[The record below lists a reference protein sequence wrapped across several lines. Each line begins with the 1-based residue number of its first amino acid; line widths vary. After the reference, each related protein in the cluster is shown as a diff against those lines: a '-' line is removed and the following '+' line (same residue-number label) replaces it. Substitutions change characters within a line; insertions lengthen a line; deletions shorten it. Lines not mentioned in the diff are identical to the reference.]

1 MIALVFPATLLVLVL
16 LVAPMAG
23 LFRMSLNQYSPTELM
38 IEALSGENYIQALSD
53 PYYQDILLTT
63 VTIAFS
69 CMALSVTLSLA
80 PAYWLARMESRWK
93 SVITILTLFPLL
105 VGNVVRAAGWMAL
118 LNNDGAIN
126 AFLRL
131 LGVTEPL
138 QLIYTPTAVVVGT
151 TAVVMPYMILTLS
164 SVVESI
170 PRQTEEAAAN
180 LGASPLIVFFRV
192 LLPQAAPGLLAGCV
206 LVFILSMNA
215 YATPVLL
222 GGPGFT
228 MLAPAVYDQFVKA
241 ANWPFGA
248 ALAFVLLATTLLLT
262 SAVSFFLARGLGER
276 RVAA

>member
-1 MIALVFPATLLVLVL
+1 
-16 LVAPMAG
+16 
-23 LFRMSLNQYSPTELM
+23 
-38 IEALSGENYIQALSD
+38 
-53 PYYQDILLTT
+53 
-63 VTIAFS
+63 
-69 CMALSVTLSLA
+69 
-80 PAYWLARMESRWK
+80 
-93 SVITILTLFPLL
+93 
-105 VGNVVRAAGWMAL
+105 MAL

-131 LGVTEPL
+131 FGVTVPL
-138 QLIYTPTAVVVGT
+138 QLIYTPTAVVVGTTAVVVGT

-180 LGASPLIVFFRV
+180 LGASPLIVFFSV

-262 SAVSFFLARGLGER
+262 AAVTRARLHHER
-276 RVAA
+276 PGASDRCHRARACREHRV

>member
-1 MIALVFPATLLVLVL
+1 MVFLVFPATLLVFVL

-23 LFRMSLNQYSPTELM
+23 LLRMSLNQYSPSELM
-38 IEALSGENYIQALSD
+38 VEAFSGENYVQALSD
-53 PYYQDILLTT
+53 PYYQHVLLTT
-63 VTIAFS
+63 VTIAFA
-69 CMALSVTLSLA
+69 CMVLSVGLSLA

-93 SVITILTLFPLL
+93 SLITIVTLFPLL

-118 LNNDGAIN
+118 LGNDGAVK

-131 LGVTEPL
+131 FGMTEPL
-138 QLIYTPTAVVVGT
+138 QLIYTPFAVVIGT

-164 SVVESI
+164 SVVENI

-180 LGASPLIVFFRV
+180 LGAGPLTVFFRV

-222 GGPGFT
+222 GGPGFS
-228 MLAPAVYDQFVKA
+228 MLAPAVYEQFVKA

-262 SAVSFFLARGLGER
+262 AAVSFGLARSLGR
-276 RVAA
+276 NAQQA

>member
-1 MIALVFPATLLVLVL
+1 MVFLVFPATLLVFTL

-23 LFRMSLNQYSPTELM
+23 LLRMSLNQYSPSELM
-38 IEALSGENYIQALSD
+38 VEALSGENYLQALSD
-53 PYYQDILLTT
+53 PYYQNILLTT
-63 VTIAFS
+63 VIVAFA
-69 CMALSVTLSLA
+69 CMLLSVALSLA

-93 SVITILTLFPLL
+93 SLITIVTLFPLL

-118 LNNDGAIN
+118 LGNDGAVN

-131 LGVTEPL
+131 FGMTEPL
-138 QLIYTPTAVVVGT
+138 QLIYTPFAVVIGT

-164 SVVESI
+164 SVVENI

-180 LGASPLIVFFRV
+180 LGAGPLTVFFRV

-222 GGPGFT
+222 GGPGFS
-228 MLAPAVYDQFVKA
+228 MLAPAVYEQFVKA

-262 SAVSFFLARGLGER
+262 GAVSFGLARSLGR
-276 RVAA
+276 DAQQA